1 MVRLALVLLS
11 GRGRVVRFLLPAAL
25 CLLAGGCIWIF
36 HNVSVEAVGLN
47 ADSVAIHTPVKA
59 HLRDGSTVLYRAGV
73 LLARDTLRG
82 TGVRYA
88 LTLRDSANVAFV
100 PLDSVVAMESFRRG
114 TDGAPTVIVSALAT
128 GAAAVASVIAAF
140 VIACAGGNGPCSN
153 CPTVYTDSGG
163 MRALQ
168 AEGFSYTI
176 GSTAEARDVDRL
188 AIRADRDGRIALE
201 VRNDAL
207 ETDYVNHIEL
217 LEVRHAVDETAFP
230 DPNGAALAVRE
241 LVSATTITDDAGR
254 DLRLLLAQ
262 PDSAVFQTDDR
273 VLAGVSRAH
282 WNDAIYLTAPAPA
295 GRDSV
300 ALVLRLKN
308 SLLATLLYS
317 EVIMGDRGARSLDWI
332 GRDLEGEG
340 PALTRWQEQRLGLRI
355 AIWDGRRY
363 REAAHIRDAGP
374 HAWKDVAAMI
384 PVLQR
389 DSVRVRLSFPA
400 DNWRIDQAAFA
411 LRARRASVQPHPLSR
426 VVDGEGREDSS
437 ALASLRHADRRYLR
451 TSPGERFSVEVQVAA
466 GADLARTFFF
476 GIQGYYD
483 PWIRRDGLRA
493 GRDSGVLMSLDEQ
506 LVRALQQWGT
516 VREARERAFAA
527 HAVSAAE
534 MRAQ

>member
-1 MVRLALVLLS
+1 MVQLALVVLLRRS
-11 GRGRVVRFLLPAAL
+11 RVVRLLFPAAL
-25 CLLAGGCIWIF
+25 CLLAGACIWVF
-36 HNVSVEAVGLN
+36 HSVRVDAIGLH
-47 ADSVAIHTPVKA
+47 ADSVAIQTPVKA

-82 TGVRYA
+82 PGVRYA
-88 LTLRDSANVAFV
+88 LTLRDSTSVVLV
-100 PLDSVVAMESFRRG
+100 PLDSIVAMESFRRG
-114 TDGAPTVIVSALAT
+114 TYGAPSVIVSALAT
-128 GAAAVASVIAAF
+128 GVAF
-140 VIACAGGNGPCSN
+140 VATVVAVVLIQCAQGQGLCEN
-153 CPTVYTDSGG
+153 CPTVYADSAGI
-163 MRALQ
+163 RALQ

-176 GSTAEARDVDRL
+176 GATSEARDVDRL
-188 AIRADRDGRIALE
+188 GIRADRDGRIVLE

-207 ETDYVNHIEL
+207 ETDYINHVEL
-217 LEVRHAVDETAFP
+217 LEVRDAVDETAFP

-262 PDSAVFQTDDR
+262 PEGAAFQTDER
-273 VLAGVSRAH
+273 TLAGVSLAH
-282 WNDAIYLTAPAPA
+282 WTDAIYLTAPAPA

-300 ALVLRLKN
+300 ALVLRLRN

-317 EVIMGDRGARSLDWI
+317 EVLLGDRGARSLDWI

-340 PALTRWQEQRLGLRI
+340 PALARWQEQRLGLHI
-355 AIWDGRRY
+355 AIWDGQRY
-363 REAAHIRDAGP
+363 RETVRIRDSGP

-400 DNWRIDQAAFA
+400 DNWRIDQVVFA
-411 LRARRASVQPHPLSR
+411 MRARRPSVHAHPLSR
-426 VVDGEGREDSS
+426 VLDALGREDSS
-437 ALASLRHADRRYLR
+437 ALATLRRADRRYLR
-451 TSPGERFSVEVQVAA
+451 TSPGERFSVEVQVGA
-466 GADLARTFFF
+466 GAGVAPTFFF
-476 GIQGYYD
+476 ATQGYYE
-483 PWIRRDGLRA
+483 PWIGRAGLRT
-493 GRDSGVLMSLDEQ
+493 GRDSGVAMSLDEQ

-534 MRAQ
+534 MRVQ